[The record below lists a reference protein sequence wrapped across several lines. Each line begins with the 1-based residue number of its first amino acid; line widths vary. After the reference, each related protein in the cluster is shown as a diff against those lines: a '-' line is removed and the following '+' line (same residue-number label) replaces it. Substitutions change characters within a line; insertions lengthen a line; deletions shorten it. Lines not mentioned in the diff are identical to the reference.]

1 MLHDSSIELAGEL
14 AVKRKKS
21 QGPSPPVDI
30 LLQLINIDWGIMVL
44 YINDVF
50 NVHLYKTVWCYIIQ
64 DLIYFFNFREK
75 EISNSGSPK
84 RWEIEVQYNCITCTI
99 NNLYIVWSIYKTFV
113 ECTCSQS
120 LIKGIILLECLN
132 VAITCTVCIM
142 DMFTPTHIIN
152 ILVRAGTKVG
162 KQPLELH
169 QQIWTNVWS
178 MFLSILLL
186 PWLAIKASK
195 TGLLL
200 YNEY

>member
-1 MLHDSSIELAGEL
+1 MYTYT
-14 AVKRKKS
+14 R
-21 QGPSPPVDI
+21 
-30 LLQLINIDWGIMVL
+30 L
-44 YINDVF
+44 YDAIYV
-50 NVHLYKTVWCYIIQ
+50 IQ

-142 DMFTPTHIIN
+142 DMFTPTHMIN
-152 ILVRAGTKVG
+152 VLVRAGTKVG

-169 QQIWTNVWS
+169 QQIWTNVCGFAHVFINFALTLIGYKSWIIA
-178 MFLSILLL
+178 L
-186 PWLAIKASK
+186 
-195 TGLLL
+195 
-200 YNEY
+200 